1 MTCSQDAVKSHP
13 QKVLWL
19 ESKGCWGASY
29 SVPIGVSGLLA
40 SSAPPLG
47 FMRQKEK
54 PGNSPLCYSLAGLS
68 VSLYLSESSFIC
80 FIYNVQMFSH
90 TYWKGQGKYVNSI
103 LPEVEVCALFFDH
116 LFYKFSAQLCIWNVT
131 FIILV
136 PQPKFPISIQSQTYE
151 EERVTK
157 YILDN
162 HDYEK
167 HLDFHCFSNITK
179 ACCQMIFLMA
189 SGRTFWRGRSYD
201 L

>member
-1 MTCSQDAVKSHP
+1 MAEVEQFLSQSVRLASLP
-13 QKVLWL
+13 LWL
-19 ESKGCWGASY
+19 ERKKGFLFGCFVIVSLFCAAS
-29 SVPIGVSGLLA
+29 VGMSGLLA

-116 LFYKFSAQLCIWNVT
+116 LFYKFSA
-131 FIILV
+131 
-136 PQPKFPISIQSQTYE
+136 
-151 EERVTK
+151 
-157 YILDN
+157 
-162 HDYEK
+162 
-167 HLDFHCFSNITK
+167 
-179 ACCQMIFLMA
+179 
-189 SGRTFWRGRSYD
+189 
-201 L
+201 